1 LQFYGSKKKKSTR
14 LDAKQEKKMWKLFIF
29 IIAAF
34 VALHFL
40 DESNKESF
48 DGQIV
53 SAGLSS
59 GFLQEVGSGAT
70 SSPVTLPSGSR
81 EKYLEDMVKYLLI
94 VVNMTNARQEKYKLE
109 NGYAQT
115 FSSPRLDAL
124 ERQRQFFIEKVKKD
138 PAEIAFFRENLVVM
152 V

>member
-1 LQFYGSKKKKSTR
+1 
-14 LDAKQEKKMWKLFIF
+14 MWKLFIF

-48 DGQIV
+48 EGAPGQIV
-53 SAGLSS
+53 SAGISS
-59 GFLQEVGSGAT
+59 GFLQEVGSGAAAT
-70 SSPVTLPSGSR
+70 ASPVTTLPSGSR

-124 ERQRQFFIEKVKKD
+124 EKQRQFFIEKVKKD

>member
-1 LQFYGSKKKKSTR
+1 
-14 LDAKQEKKMWKLFIF
+14 MWKLFIF

-48 DGQIV
+48 DPPATGWNGQIV
-53 SAGLSS
+53 RAGLSS
-59 GFLQEVGSGAT
+59 GFLQEVGSGAAA
-70 SSPVTLPSGSR
+70 SPVTPPSGSR

-124 ERQRQFFIEKVKKD
+124 EKQRQFFIEKVKKD